1 MRLFPGLAG
10 FKKKE
15 NTMIKISQGLTMRKV
30 NMESSII
37 SAFNR
42 YFEGGS
48 AGEEAGKLKAS
59 LMDAQTKY
67 FQKKIWLLPAFQ
79 Q

>member
-1 MRLFPGLAG
+1 VAR
-10 FKKKE
+10 FKKKG
-15 NTMIKISQGLTMRKV
+15 NTMIKISPGVTTRKV
-30 NMESSII
+30 DMESAIV

-48 AGEEAGKLKAS
+48 IGKEAGKLKSS

-67 FQKKIWLLPAFQ
+67 FQNVSRRPQTSWQ
-79 Q
+79 

>member
-1 MRLFPGLAG
+1 VGHEKVVGRKG
-10 FKKKE
+10 
-15 NTMIKISQGLTMRKV
+15 NTMIKISQGLTMRKL
-30 NMESSII
+30 NMESAII

-48 AGEEAGKLKAS
+48 AGKEAGILKAS

-67 FQKKIWLLPAFQ
+67 FQKKIWLVPALQ
-79 Q
+79 K